1 MEKKEIR
8 KKVLDIRNRIPAEIR
23 RQKSMEITD
32 RVCKMSCF
40 LRASSILIYRNFRSE
55 VETGMLI
62 EAGWEMGKEVFC
74 PRVEGKEM
82 EFYRVKI
89 WEDFESGAYGIREPK
104 AECPV
109 FESQSDDKVL
119 IVLPGAVFDKKR
131 HRIGYGG
138 GFYDRYLEQHP
149 QMQTLAVCFEE
160 QVMEEVPFALHDIRP
175 AISVTDRKCYE

>member
-1 MEKKEIR
+1 M
-8 KKVLDIRNRIPAEIR
+8 
-23 RQKSMEITD
+23 
-32 RVCKMSCF
+32 
-40 LRASSILIYRNFRSE
+40 
-55 VETGMLI
+55 
-62 EAGWEMGKEVFC
+62 
-74 PRVEGKEM
+74 
-82 EFYRVKI
+82 KI

-175 AISVTDRKCYE
+175 AIIVTDQKCYE